1 MSTTTDVLSLFKY
14 DPVADA
20 DSTFNITQ
28 ALNNNWDKLD
38 AAILL
43 AIAAAGAY
51 NPEESYAVGDYCT
64 YKGKLRKCSTA
75 IPTGE
80 AWTEAHWTTTT
91 VAAEMQELSSQLSNK
106 VGNQALEIPNSD
118 CNDIA
123 DFGLYRV
130 QNDTANG
137 YTSTVGDSV
146 INAPWD
152 MNTMFQLFLSASA
165 GKMLWR
171 TKVSAL
177 ENPWSEW
184 FPLANA
190 TPPQEYDLPLVDGI
204 SGTAKYSKD
213 QFGIVRVHMAAV
225 KDSGTITNNEI
236 LGTLP
241 EGFRPKLSFAVVGYG
256 NSNPNTISDRHTVN
270 MYISSNGDITAS
282 FLSETNAAKLAS
294 LYGVTE
300 FIAAS

>member
-91 VAAEMQELSSQLSNK
+91 VAAEMAELSSQLSNAAK
-106 VGNQALEIPNSD
+106 AKTL
-118 CNDIA
+118 
-123 DFGLYRV
+123 
-130 QNDTANG
+130 ANG
-137 YTSTVGDSV
+137 YDIKTLAEPGLYMVIDPTNAPSGTKGWHAIEVNYAGENYYLKAYVFGSQREYSCRRRYNEEWGAWVQTAIVAPPQAFDLPITAGYEDQIYQNTYCKTQDGIVHVSFCIRKTTSTAFD
-146 INAPWD
+146 
-152 MNTMFQLFLSASA
+152 
-165 GKMLWR
+165 
-171 TKVSAL
+171 
-177 ENPWSEW
+177 
-184 FPLANA
+184 
-190 TPPQEYDLPLVDGI
+190 PQEVF
-204 SGTAKYSKD
+204 A
-213 QFGIVRVHMAAV
+213 
-225 KDSGTITNNEI
+225 
-236 LGTLP
+236 TLP
-241 EGFRPKLSFAVVGYG
+241 AGFRPSSELARDVGGDGINLGNGIVATEIHIRTNGEMYMWGVNSQINWVYGEVSF
-256 NSNPNTISDRHTVN
+256 R
-270 MYISSNGDITAS
+270 
-282 FLSETNAAKLAS
+282 AAD
-294 LYGVTE
+294 
-300 FIAAS
+300 